1 MMRISWEATTS
12 GYRPAPGLPRLPASR
27 EPGGTVA
34 VVTSTPPPARRGTRP
49 PGGDSGTGTGGHY
62 FAASPEVASERRTV
76 RLALPDLDL
85 ELTTDRGVFS
95 GTRIDPGTRL
105 LLQEAPAPPPD
116 TANALDLGC
125 GYGPI
130 ATVLARR
137 APGAV
142 VWAVDVNERA
152 VALAAEN
159 ALANGA
165 PGVRAVVV
173 DADGHPVPGDA
184 ADGWPPFDL
193 IWSNPPIRIGKA
205 ALHVLLG
212 TWLGR
217 LAPQGQAVLVVQRH
231 LGADSLASWLAE
243 RGHPVERLVSRAG
256 YRLLRVG
263 AAGDVRATP

>member
-1 MMRISWEATTS
+1 
-12 GYRPAPGLPRLPASR
+12 
-27 EPGGTVA
+27 
-34 VVTSTPPPARRGTRP
+34 
-49 PGGDSGTGTGGHY
+49 
-62 FAASPEVASERRTV
+62 
-76 RLALPDLDL
+76 
-85 ELTTDRGVFS
+85 
-95 GTRIDPGTRL
+95 
-105 LLQEAPAPPPD
+105 
-116 TANALDLGC
+116 
-125 GYGPI
+125 
-130 ATVLARR
+130 
-137 APGAV
+137 
-142 VWAVDVNERA
+142 VDVNERA

-173 DADGHPVPGDA
+173 DADGRAVQGDA

-193 IWSNPPIRIGKA
+193 IWSNPPIRIGKT
-205 ALHVLLG
+205 ALHALLS

-263 AAGDVRATP
+263 AAGDAGAIP